1 MVSYSDKRFEVETW
15 DVKIT
20 YSTAELYYQARPKPV
35 TLIKLMVYSQSC
47 YAMLTLLARTKVSLH
62 LTVRVIGWS
71 QESHI
76 SSHVTNSQESDWSGG
91 SPVKPKRRR
100 YIWNSDSR
108 GTGRCRTDSGAA
120 TPLSLGRNTHFLL
133 LLHISKLSINGIS
146 RSLQRQFHLRR
157 LGDLVIR
164 RWLNDIVIKSLHV
177 EQLNVFSVAP
187 CHLELIE

>member
-1 MVSYSDKRFEVETW
+1 MVRSGNLGCKNHLFNGRIILPS
-15 DVKIT
+15 
-20 YSTAELYYQARPKPV
+20 RPKPV
-35 TLIKLMVYSQSC
+35 TLIKLMVYSQSF

-62 LTVRVIGWS
+62 LTVRIIGWS
-71 QESHI
+71 QESNI

-91 SPVKPKRRR
+91 SPVKLKRRR

-120 TPLSLGRNTHFLL
+120 TPLSLGRNTLL
-133 LLHISKLSINGIS
+133 LLHIIKLSSNGTS
-146 RSLQRQFHLRR
+146 RSLQRQLHLRR

-164 RWLNDIVIKSLHV
+164 RWLDDIVIKSLHV